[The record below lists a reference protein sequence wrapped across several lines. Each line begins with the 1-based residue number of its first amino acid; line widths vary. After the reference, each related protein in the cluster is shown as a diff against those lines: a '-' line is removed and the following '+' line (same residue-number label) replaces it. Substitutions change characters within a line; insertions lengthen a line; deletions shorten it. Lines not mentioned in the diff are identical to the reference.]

1 VQVDANG
8 RRVGQPSL
16 YKEGAWG
23 GFFPADDP
31 RWVAY
36 QSDKRG
42 GRNEIYVSSF
52 PYRED
57 RERQVSLD
65 GGAYPKWDSQHR
77 LYYWSL
83 NGSLIRATLK
93 VDHERVDVVS
103 RDSLFPLPLADVG
116 DRGPFF
122 DVTRDGTKFLIFYPE
137 QSTESTEAFTVVYNW
152 TDILARSLTRAGWD
166 GRG

>member
-1 VQVDANG
+1 
-8 RRVGQPSL
+8 
-16 YKEGAWG
+16 
-23 GFFPADDP
+23 
-31 RWVAY
+31 
-36 QSDKRG
+36 
-42 GRNEIYVSSF
+42 
-52 PYRED
+52 
-57 RERQVSLD
+57 
-65 GGAYPKWDSQHR
+65 
-77 LYYWSL
+77 
-83 NGSLIRATLK
+83 
-93 VDHERVDVVS
+93 VVS